1 MPEIL
6 TTILFLRK
14 NQVEELENL
23 EKPLLNEMNKFNEQ
37 HYVKNALKRILH

>member
-23 EKPLLNEMNKFNEQ
+23 EKPLLNEMNKFSEQ